1 MISLLE
7 PLLKAE
13 TPQVAHSSTYDDKT
27 NQLTLHP
34 ILLSIIPQP
43 LLPQL
48 GCLYHHQEVRVE
60 SWMQGIWQ

>member
-13 TPQVAHSSTYDDKT
+13 TPQVAHSSTYDNDDKT

-34 ILLSIIPQP
+34 IYYPSHT
-43 LLPQL
+43 LPQL
-48 GCLYHHQEVRVE
+48 GCLYHHQEVQVE